1 MTCSRM
7 AESWRR
13 SERVSAKKVENL
25 VLRLLRSATA
35 LQSTHKQPHTALLLS
50 TAVLLSAA
58 GSGFST
64 DSAAQ
69 S

>member
-35 LQSTHKQPHTALLLS
+35 LQSTQAAAHRPS
-50 TAVLLSAA
+50 TVL
-58 GSGFST
+58 
-64 DSAAQ
+64 Q
-69 S
+69 SC

>member
-35 LQSTHKQPHTALLLS
+35 LQSTQAAAHRPS

-58 GSGFST
+58 GAFST

>member
-35 LQSTHKQPHTALLLS
+35 LQSTQAAAHRPS
-50 TAVLLSAA
+50 TEYCSLAECGWQWV
-58 GSGFST
+58 
-64 DSAAQ
+64 Q
-69 S
+69 H

>member
-25 VLRLLRSATA
+25 VLRLLRSQ
-35 LQSTHKQPHTALLLS
+35 LQRCKVHKQPHTALLLS

-58 GSGFST
+58 GGFST